1 MQSYIRPCHASRSL
15 RALMEFAK
23 NGLISVTRFER
34 TAVFRFAFL
43 RSNLSC
49 HHTVIN
55 LSNLSA
61 QLHSFQG

>member
-23 NGLISVTRFER
+23 NVLISVTRFRR

-43 RSNLSC
+43 RSDLSR
-49 HHTVIN
+49 HH
-55 LSNLSA
+55 S
-61 QLHSFQG
+61 